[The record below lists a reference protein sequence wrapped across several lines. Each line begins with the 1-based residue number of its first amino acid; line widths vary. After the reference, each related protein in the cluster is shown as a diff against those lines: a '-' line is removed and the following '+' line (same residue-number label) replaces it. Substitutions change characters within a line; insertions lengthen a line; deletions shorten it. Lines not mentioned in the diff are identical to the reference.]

1 MPLKTMEERFVEAR
15 SRYAPAIAAAID
27 AEVGQFILP
36 SDRIAIIDDAL
47 AFTVFLL
54 VTKKVETLRLAPDK
68 GRLIATWND
77 VAKTLARS
85 VPSALLDFAKEVA
98 AP

>member
-1 MPLKTMEERFVEAR
+1 MALKTLEERFIEAR

-54 VTKKVETLRLAPDK
+54 VTKKLETLRLPAEK

-85 VPSALLDFAKEVA
+85 VPSALLDYAREVSE
-98 AP
+98 